1 VLEREKMFET
11 IFETI
16 AAWFVVI
23 LFGIGLWLITGALWN
38 RKTHSNSSRTN
49 REFPL
54 KRKVGF

>member
-1 VLEREKMFET
+1 MFET

-16 AAWFVVI
+16 AVWFVVI